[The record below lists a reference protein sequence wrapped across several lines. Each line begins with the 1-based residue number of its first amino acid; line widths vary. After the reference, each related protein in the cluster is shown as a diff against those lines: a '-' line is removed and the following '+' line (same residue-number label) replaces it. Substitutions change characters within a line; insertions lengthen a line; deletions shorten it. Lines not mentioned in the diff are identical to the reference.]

1 MSDSENSNEEI
12 SYEDLVTKLNDS
24 IKSLESGNLSLDQSI
39 ELYKQCMQMIAK
51 CNDYLDKAEIV
62 IKDISNPS

>member
-12 SYEDLVTKLNDS
+12 SYEDLVTKLNDG

-62 IKDISNPS
+62 IKHISNPS

>member
-12 SYEDLVTKLNDS
+12 SYEDLVTKLNDG